1 MAARGQRETAQLR
14 TNAEEQITRLM
25 TQLSDLEELRE
36 ARAPRCNGPRQR
48 LGLRHGAERRRP
60 RLPAQDMDAEEYEST
75 KSETLKQLEE
85 FHASLSRLMAR
96 ARERAHAACAADEPR
111 RRRRGT

>member
-36 ARAPRCNGPRQR
+36 ARASRANSAPQPQPAPSAAALSACARGWLLRRTWR
-48 LGLRHGAERRRP
+48 LRSMRAPSRRR
-60 RLPAQDMDAEEYEST
+60 
-75 KSETLKQLEE
+75 
-85 FHASLSRLMAR
+85 
-96 ARERAHAACAADEPR
+96 
-111 RRRRGT
+111 

>member
-36 ARAPRCNGPRQR
+36 ARA
-48 LGLRHGAERRRP
+48 ARRNAP
-60 RLPAQDMDAEEYEST
+60 
-75 KSETLKQLEE
+75 
-85 FHASLSRLMAR
+85 R
-96 ARERAHAACAADEPR
+96 ARQP
-111 RRRRGT
+111 